1 MNVKIVHPE
10 LGPQITRLSASSA
23 IGATSSTVDNNS
35 GFANGDYVVF
45 GVLGEEK
52 TELII
57 LTAPSGTV
65 TIGHT
70 SGLIFDH
77 DARTPVSEIPYNQA
91 EVYRATSQ
99 AGTYSLIATT
109 SFTVDE
115 SYTIYNDAD
124 GTSSS
129 WYKVRYKNSNSTTY
143 SEYSDTVQGT
153 GYTEDALRSMTDEVL
168 EDYGDLETKEVSRRA
183 IKRYLNAG
191 ARILTRKLIEVCPD
205 YRRNYTTQAL
215 TSGTSA
221 YNLPTRFIS
230 FIRVDVNFDS
240 STATDANKV
249 ERFDSESEGQPDTEW
264 SELDPRIA
272 FRGNQ
277 FVIRPTPDN
286 SSGYAFL
293 WYWDYPATMVD
304 EADEHGLPYG
314 AREPLVAY
322 TLFRL
327 WLAKNQDKAG
337 MYKTEFKES
346 TKEFIEFVASNRQKY
361 SNRRVQ
367 VIFGGELYE
376 E

>member
-1 MNVKIVHPE
+1 MTVKIVHPE
-10 LGPQITRLSASSA
+10 LGPQITRLSASSSL
-23 IGATSSTVDNNS
+23 GATSSTVDNNN
-35 GFANGDYVVF
+35 GFANGDYAVF

-52 TELII
+52 TELIL
-57 LTAPSGTV
+57 LTSPSGTT

-70 SGLIFDH
+70 GGLVFDH

-99 AGTYSLIATT
+99 AGTYTLIATV

-129 WYKVRYKNSNSTTY
+129 WYKVRYKNSGLTTY
-143 SEYSDTVQGT
+143 SDYSDTVQGT

-168 EDYGDLETKEVSRRA
+168 EDYGDLETKEISRRA
-183 IKRYLNAG
+183 VRRYLNAG
-191 ARILTRKLIEVCPD
+191 VRKLTQKLIEVCPD

-221 YNLPTRFIS
+221 YDLPTRFVA
-230 FIRVDVNFDS
+230 FIRVDVNFGG
-240 STATDANKV
+240 STATDASKV
-249 ERFDSESEGQPDTEW
+249 EIFDSESEGQPDTDW
-264 SELDPRIA
+264 STYDPRIC

-277 FVIRPTPDN
+277 FVIRPTPTS
-286 SSGYAFL
+286 SSGYAFM
-293 WYWDYPATMVD
+293 WYWDYPATMAD

-314 AREPLVAY
+314 AREPLIAY
-322 TLFRL
+322 ALFRL
-327 WLAKNQDKAG
+327 WAAKNQDKAG
-337 MYKTEFKES
+337 VYKTEFKES
-346 TKEFIEFVASNRQKY
+346 SKEFIEFVSDSRQKY
-361 SNRRVQ
+361 SNKRVKI
-367 VIFGGELYE
+367 VFGSELYE